1 LPPKNPFGVTRANF
15 PDSLVRMQQI
25 LETLAPLVL
34 LIALGSALA
43 HIRFLG
49 AGFISDLNKLAF
61 WIALPALIFTTA
73 QNESDFGPQMWRL
86 FGVMVG
92 ATILISFVAWCVS
105 YAMRMPGNARGTLMQ
120 SAYRG
125 NLAYIGI
132 PVMVNSLGAL
142 PPASGKKAMTTAIIV
157 MVLTMAFYNILAVVI
172 LQTYQE
178 SSQRVNW
185 RQTARSIA
193 TNPLLLSGIL
203 GLIVPLL
210 RIHLPSFV
218 DQALQSLGA
227 AAIPIA
233 LLCIGGSL
241 VIVPLKGKLS
251 WIVVAAALK
260 TAVLPMLVFAL
271 GHLVGL
277 NPLELHIA
285 LILAACPTAAA
296 AFVMVRQMGG
306 DDALASGSIALSLF
320 LSAFSLTF
328 VLWLGS

>member
-1 LPPKNPFGVTRANF
+1 
-15 PDSLVRMQQI
+15 
-25 LETLAPLVL
+25 
-34 LIALGSALA
+34 
-43 HIRFLG
+43 
-49 AGFISDLNKLAF
+49 
-61 WIALPALIFTTA
+61 
-73 QNESDFGPQMWRL
+73 
-86 FGVMVG
+86 
-92 ATILISFVAWCVS
+92 
-105 YAMRMPGNARGTLMQ
+105 
-120 SAYRG
+120 
-125 NLAYIGI
+125 
-132 PVMVNSLGAL
+132 
-142 PPASGKKAMTTAIIV
+142 
-157 MVLTMAFYNILAVVI
+157 MAFYNILAVVI